1 MIDNDQE
8 DVSAP
13 SGTASAS
20 SNEMAEALQSI
31 KSANPS
37 LASEIDAANVT
48 PESLAGSHDRAT
60 AGEHDSAK
68 HATPE

>member
-13 SGTASAS
+13 SGTAGAG

-31 KSANPS
+31 KSADPS
-37 LASEIDAANVT
+37 LAGAIDAANVT
-48 PESLAGSHDRAT
+48 PESLASSHDRAT
-60 AGEHDSAK
+60 AGEHDSA
-68 HATPE
+68 TPE

>member
-8 DVSAP
+8 DVSAT
-13 SGTASAS
+13 SGTASAG
-20 SNEMAEALQSI
+20 SNDMAEALQSI

-60 AGEHDSAK
+60 GGEHGSAE